1 MILRFL
7 IALCLAI
14 AAVSPAAAQVPASHI
29 AADMVARV
37 SDPRPGAGTRIGITL
52 TPQPGW
58 HAYWQNP
65 GDSGLPPEV
74 TWTLPKGVRISA
86 LKHPAPSLLTLGGL
100 ASYVHEGR
108 FTLLADLSVDGSVPS
123 GTPLPIRGAL
133 TWLACSDSLC
143 VPERASIAIDLVAG
157 DASSIGK
164 NADLLR
170 RGEAAL
176 PRPAR
181 GQASVTREEDR
192 WAFRID
198 PEAGFDPAKVR
209 LYPANEGW
217 FGADAAQ
224 RVSMSGG
231 QLLVSVAASG
241 SAPGGTFEGVL
252 SDGRRAFVVGAK
264 VGARASVGEAPEP
277 RNKPIAET
285 ATAAAPSGPSQVS
298 AAATADVRQ
307 DEAPSIALALIGAVL
322 GGLLLNLMPC
332 VFPILSLKALSL
344 ARSGANQHA
353 AWIEGIAYVTGSVL
367 ATTVLGAVLLG
378 ARAMGHEI
386 GWSFQLQDP
395 RIILALAI
403 LSLGIALNLA
413 GAFELHGPSLSGN
426 WLSRRDWIGAFGTG
440 LLAAV
445 IATPCSGP
453 FMGVALGAALL
464 LPAPA
469 ALAIFAGLGLGMA
482 LPFLL
487 IAFVPRL
494 RRLLPQP
501 GSWMVDLRRILA
513 IPMLLTALGLAWVLG
528 RQVGVTGMVLG
539 LGLAMLAAIG
549 LWWVGI
555 RQHRGKRVGIALV
568 PVAAAFLAAA
578 VIELPATSA
587 AAAPTDVATEAFSEK
602 RYAELRAAGTPVFVD
617 MTADWCLICQVNKRV
632 AIDRPTTREAFRA
645 AGVVTLIGDWTSGD
659 PAITHFLASKG
670 RNSIPYY
677 LYTDAGGRTEEL
689 PQVLTSDLLVALVSD
704 ER

>member
-1 MILRFL
+1 M
-7 IALCLAI
+7 
-14 AAVSPAAAQVPASHI
+14 AV
-29 AADMVARV
+29 RV
-37 SDPRPGAGTRIGITL
+37 SDPRPGAGTRIGITM
-52 TPQPGW
+52 TPQSGW

-74 TWTLPKGVRISA
+74 TWTLPEGVTISA
-86 LKHPAPSLLTLGGL
+86 LEHPAPSLLTLGGL

-108 FTLLADLSVDGSVPS
+108 FTLLAHLRVDSSVPS
-123 GTPLPIRGAL
+123 GTPLPVRGAL

-143 VPERASIAIDLVAG
+143 VPERANLAIDLVAG

-170 RGEAAL
+170 RGEAVL
-176 PRPAR
+176 PRPAK
-181 GQASVTREEDR
+181 GQMRVTREQDR
-192 WAFRID
+192 WEFRID
-198 PEAGFDPAKVR
+198 PEAGIDRGKVR
-209 LYPANEGW
+209 LYPATEGW
-217 FGADAAQ
+217 FSADARQ
-224 RVSMSGG
+224 RVGVSGD
-231 QLLVSVAASG
+231 QLLISVAASG
-241 SAPGGTFEGVL
+241 SAPAGTFKGVL
-252 SDGRRAFVVGAK
+252 SDGRRAVVVQARTGIDAGTAK
-264 VGARASVGEAPEP
+264 APLPQVKSVGET
-277 RNKPIAET
+277 I
-285 ATAAAPSGPSQVS
+285 
-298 AAATADVRQ
+298 AATAPTAPAQTTAEAVSDVRQ
-307 DEAPSIALALIGAVL
+307 DEAPSVALALIGAL
-322 GGLLLNLMPC
+322 IGGLLLNLMPC

-344 ARSGANQHA
+344 ARSGADQRA
-353 AWIEGIAYVTGSVL
+353 ARIEGIAYVGGSVL
-367 ATTVLGAVLLG
+367 ATTALGAVLLG

-403 LSLGIALNLA
+403 LALGIALNLA
-413 GAFELHGPSLSGN
+413 GLFEVHGPSMSGG
-426 WLSRRDWIGAFGTG
+426 WLSRRDWVGAFGTG

-494 RRLLPQP
+494 QRLLPKP
-501 GSWMVDLRRILA
+501 GSWMADLRRILA

-539 LGLAMLAAIG
+539 LALATLAAIG

-555 RQHRGKRVGIALV
+555 RQHRGKRVAIALV
-568 PVAAAFLAAA
+568 PVGAAFFATA
-578 VIELPATSA
+578 VIELPAASA
-587 AAAPTDVATEAFSEK
+587 AAASTELATETFSEK

-617 MTADWCLICQVNKRV
+617 MTADWCLICQVNQRV
-632 AIDRPTTREAFRA
+632 AIDRPATQQAFRA
-645 AGVVTLIGDWTSGD
+645 AGVVTLIGDWTRGD
-659 PAITHFLASKG
+659 PAITRFLASKG

-677 LYTDAGGRTEEL
+677 LYTDASGRTEEL
-689 PQVLTSDLLVALVSD
+689 PQVLTSDLLVKLVSA
-704 ER
+704 EP